1 MILRRVLLVDWPWA
15 LSLDEDIYN
24 ARDSYTSHATENID
38 YLIHPLSFDLVKDE
52 ASHLFVS
59 VNA

>member
-24 ARDSYTSHATENID
+24 TRDSYTSHATENID
-38 YLIHPLSFDLVKDE
+38 YLINLIKIYK
-52 ASHLFVS
+52 ASNVI
-59 VNA
+59 